1 MSLERGGANKIL
13 KISEG
18 ELGRELEDKLE
29 DETIDRPPQ
38 SMYQCGAYWM
48 DGGFHE
54 QTASDSEETP
64 EVNWKNLSLDKQFCD
79 VTLACENN

>member
-29 DETIDRPPQ
+29 DETIDSPPQ

-54 QTASDSEETP
+54 
-64 EVNWKNLSLDKQFCD
+64 
-79 VTLACENN
+79 